1 MDLFFDF
8 QGLKKEKS
16 LERVS
21 VRASV
26 EGQKEKRKPFF
37 GGWVRWNASFL
48 LKKYYPNTEVEI
60 VCVQQNCKSE

>member
-26 EGQKEKRKPFF
+26 EGQKEK
-37 GGWVRWNASFL
+37 SEL
-48 LKKYYPNTEVEI
+48 LP
-60 VCVQQNCKSE
+60 